1 MGGGPRAEPR
11 RLVLPDAGESAHSL
25 EQIALHGRIHRE
37 QQHGFAARGP
47 ATQMEGA
54 YVDSRLAQRRAET
67 ADEARLVVVDDVE
80 HVALKIGLHLA
91 AEHFDKTWC
100 AVGEQRA
107 RPRAF
112 AVEIGRA
119 SWRERVWQYG

>member
-1 MGGGPRAEPR
+1 
-11 RLVLPDAGESAHSL
+11 
-25 EQIALHGRIHRE
+25 
-37 QQHGFAARGP
+37 
-47 ATQMEGA
+47 MEGA

-80 HVALKIGLHLA
+80 HVALKIGLHLD

-107 RPRAF
+107 RHRAF
-112 AVEIGRA
+112 AVAAVHRNTD
-119 SWRERVWQYG
+119 ERVIIALAVRSEERRVGKECVSTCRSRWSPYN

>member
-1 MGGGPRAEPR
+1 
-11 RLVLPDAGESAHSL
+11 
-25 EQIALHGRIHRE
+25 
-37 QQHGFAARGP
+37 
-47 ATQMEGA
+47 MEGA

-80 HVALKIGLHLA
+80 HVALKIGLHLD

-107 RPRAF
+107 RHRALAVAAVNRNTEERVIIVLP
-112 AVEIGRA
+112 AVER
-119 SWRERVWQYG
+119 SEERSSGKERGISVRSRR